1 MKKDVAVPAPAV
13 EPMTLRGFIK
23 RLGSLEAAAAAA
35 GVSGST
41 YWRWVEEIHE
51 PKGNNA
57 RRLRELGVAW

>member
-1 MKKDVAVPAPAV
+1 MTTPLPEQKKL
-13 EPMTLRGFIK
+13 TLKQFIK
-23 RLGSLEAAAAAA
+23 ASGSLEAAAAQV